1 MSSQM
6 TSRITFK
13 EAALVFLD
21 CGPPVRLFQ
30 LFQPFRLFRVEIIR
44 NRRLHLITQKRLRFK
59 QLTSPCFKKGQADF
73 MEPTTP
79 RFGVG
84 VGMLAAIK
92 ADATHAALGAPA
104 LELASRAFHSSG
116 NFEHELFNRRS
127 STFGTIQLSPFPE
140 TADISAGATIPLFR
154 PTAQTDHSTICSRL
168 KNYKTYFTPR

>member
-30 LFQPFRLFRVEIIR
+30 PFRLFRVEIIR
-44 NRRLHLITQKRLRFK
+44 RNRRLHLTSQKRLRLK
-59 QLTSPCFKKGQADF
+59 QPTSPCLKKGQADF
-73 MEPTTP
+73 LKPTAS

-84 VGMLAAIK
+84 VGMPAAIN
-92 ADATHAALGAPA
+92 AFATHAALGALP
-104 LELASRAFHSSG
+104 LELAGRAFHSSG
-116 NFEHELFNRRS
+116 NFQHELSNRRS
-127 STFGTIQLSPFPE
+127 PTFGTIQLSPFPK

-154 PTAQTDHSTICSRL
+154 PTTAQTDHAPIFSQFV
-168 KNYKTYFTPR
+168 K